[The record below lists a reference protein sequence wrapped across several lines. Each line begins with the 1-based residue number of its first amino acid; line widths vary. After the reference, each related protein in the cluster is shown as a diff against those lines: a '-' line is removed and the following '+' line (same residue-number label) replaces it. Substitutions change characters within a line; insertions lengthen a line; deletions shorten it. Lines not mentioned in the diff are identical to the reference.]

1 MASLV
6 IRDLDEHT
14 ISRIDQLAKD
24 KNLSR
29 EKFLRNVLRNISIAG
44 EISDIENKYLNMM
57 DQVLEM
63 LQITTSIVERNTDVM
78 EKLEQR
84 LEN

>member
-24 KNLSR
+24 KNMSR

-44 EISDIENKYLNMM
+44 EIADIENKYLNMM

-63 LQITTSIVERNTDVM
+63 LQITTSIAERNTDVI

-84 LEN
+84 LES